1 MPLFRYRKSK
11 IEEDKMKKITLA
23 AGIMLVFL
31 FAAVTSF
38 AADEEIA
45 LSGAKSGDFYTS
57 DIAVTFSFSDEKGI
71 KSAEYLLED
80 KSLGEVKNEA
90 SEGMWPDRISGSF
103 EMKKDLLAKEEP
115 QDFSYTLKIAVTDA
129 EDKKSMFEKKFSANV
144 NAPAVLVSGAEEGGI
159 YNASKKIKITVSDE
173 NASKDTLTVKIT
185 RNGESIIDKTAPAE
199 EEFSFLAE
207 DEGVYLVRAQAED
220 NLKRKDV
227 KELSFTVDKTAPVIS
242 DADISGHKKAGF
254 DWFDDSFS
262 VSADAEDVTSGI
274 KEAKILVNGSEIYS
288 EEKSV
293 KELHIDAAVDKA
305 FLAAHEAG
313 GGKYIVEI
321 RVKDAAGNEAVK
333 RTETYADVTAP
344 AVKLYGIREGE
355 FTNENPEIT
364 AESEDNT
371 AATNEVRL
379 EVKKDGTPY
388 RSIKEKEKA
397 SFSAFS
403 KDGYYTVS
411 AVSVDR
417 AGNVSEEKTLHFTKD
432 TVAPVISLSGAKEG
446 SFTRG
451 PKKITARVRELN
463 YKGASAAA
471 DVSRVLDGK
480 KYAMSFGTIDI
491 SSQDF
496 SKASSF
502 NATGTYTI
510 VLTARDEAGNVSK
523 PVRLTFTIDNE
534 KPVIKITGVPKVG
547 GYDAKIAPKVTVED
561 SYFSEKKIS
570 LLRASGKS
578 IRGLGY
584 KEQKS
589 EKGES
594 RNYRDFAREKGYDDT
609 YTISCTA
616 KDKAGNTSTVSMT
629 FAVDRFGSVFKVT
642 KGAGMSGEYMKKA
655 AEKIVITERNVTEL
669 KTYKAILKLDG
680 ERQDTRIGTDKTY
693 SNGWNSYRYTFPV
706 AALEK
711 EGVYELDTVSE
722 DAAGNSSSFSEGG
735 EPFRFYVDRTAP
747 VITAAGIENGQSM
760 SIDEAKLKLSVSD
773 AIGMGSFNV
782 TSGGKV
788 IYSSINDGGA
798 PSSKEIQIP
807 AGIRQDIHI
816 AATDRAGNAT
826 SMDIQNVTVSSS
838 LFIRIIGNTPLL
850 IGIIAGIIVIAGLA
864 FLLIRRRKSGDDI
877 YE

>member
-1 MPLFRYRKSK
+1 
-11 IEEDKMKKITLA
+11 MKKLIPL

-31 FAAVTSF
+31 FAAATAF

-45 LSGAKSGDFYTS
+45 ISGAKSGEFYTS
-57 DIAVTFSFSDEKGI
+57 DIAVIFSFSDEKGI
-71 KSAEYLLED
+71 KSAEYLLGD

-90 SEGMWPDRISGSF
+90 TEGIWPESISGSF
-103 EMKKDLLAKEEP
+103 EMKKELLAKEEP

-129 EDKKSMFEKKFSANV
+129 EDKKSTFEKKFSANV
-144 NAPAVLVSGAEEGGI
+144 NAPAVLVSGAEEDGI
-159 YNASKKIKITVSDE
+159 YNASKKIKISVSDE
-173 NASKDTLTVKIT
+173 NVSKDTLTVKIT
-185 RNGESIIDKTAPAE
+185 RNGESIIDKTEPAE

-220 NLKRKDV
+220 NLKRNDV
-227 KELSFTVDKTAPVIS
+227 KELSFTVDKTAAVIS

-293 KELHIDAAVDKA
+293 KELHIDAAADKA

-313 GGKYIVEI
+313 GGKYTVEI

-417 AGNVSEEKTLHFTKD
+417 AGNISEEKTLHFTKD
-432 TVAPVISLSGAKEG
+432 TRAPVISLSGAKEG

-480 KYAMSFGTIDI
+480 KYAMSFGKIDI

-523 PVRLTFTIDNE
+523 PARLSFTIDNE
-534 KPVIKITGVPKVG
+534 KPIIKITG
-547 GYDAKIAPKVTVED
+547 APKISGYKTKVAPKITVED
-561 SYFSEKKIS
+561 SYFKDKKTS
-570 LLRASGKS
+570 LTRASGKS
-578 IRGLGY
+578 VQGLGF
-584 KEQKS
+584 KDRKT
-589 EKGES
+589 EKGGS
-594 RNYRDFAREKGYDDT
+594 RTYSDFVREKRFDDA
-609 YTISCTA
+609 YTVSCTA
-616 KDKAGNTSTVSMT
+616 TDKAGNRNTVSVT
-629 FAVDRFGSVFKVT
+629 FSVDRFGSVFRVT
-642 KGAGMSGEYMKKA
+642 TGADMSGSYMKNA
-655 AEKIVITERNVTEL
+655 AGKIVITEKNVTEL
-669 KTYKAILKLDG
+669 KSYKAILSLDG
-680 ERQDTRIGTDKTY
+680 EKQDTRISVDRTY
-693 SNGWNSYRYTFPV
+693 AGGWNSYRYIFP
-706 AALEK
+706 ASIFEK

-722 DAAGNSSSFSEGG
+722 DTASNSSSFSTGG
-735 EPFRFYVDRTAP
+735 EPFRLYIDRTAP
-747 VITAAGIENGQSM
+747 VITASG
-760 SIDEAKLKLSVSD
+760 IDEGESYALEDAVLKLSVSD
-773 AIGMGSFNV
+773 AIAMGSYNV
-782 TSGGKV
+782 TSGGRV
-788 IYSSINDGGA
+788 IYSSINDGLA
-798 PSSKEIQIP
+798 PLSKEIQIP
-807 AGIRQDIHI
+807 AGIKQDIHI
-816 AATDRAGNAT
+816 AATDRAGNST
-826 SMDIQNVTVSSS
+826 SVDINGVTVSSS

-850 IGIIAGIIVIAGLA
+850 IGIIAGLVIAAGLVF
-864 FLLIRRRKSGDDI
+864 FLIFRRKKDDGEI
-877 YE
+877 DEENN